1 MRRLFLTSIGLALW
15 FGAATSVFG
24 AGPGSWVEVRSPH
37 FAVVSNAGDKEARK
51 TALQFEQIRALF
63 REALPMAQDHSGP
76 LITILAVKDD
86 KSLEELLPDYW
97 AKGHARPAGLFVSAM
112 NQFYIAIDLDIEGTN
127 PYETIYHEY
136 YHSLTAPY
144 YPDMP
149 TWLSEG
155 LADFFGNSRIDG
167 KTAIVGQ
174 ASPELLYQLQN
185 NSMIPLDTL
194 FHADHS
200 SPYYNEDSK
209 ATMFYAESWAL
220 VHYLMLGDNAAHRPM
235 LMAYLQALDA
245 GATEDEAAKR
255 AFGDVKKLQK
265 DLENYARR
273 NSFYQGQYPAP
284 AQISEQDLHSRAIS
298 EADVDAYKGGFFVT
312 RGRSEDAE
320 TILEA
325 AIKLDPKN
333 ARAYQNLAIT
343 QYSLGDRP
351 EALASASKAIEFDPE
366 SMIARYL
373 RAYLT
378 FNESPEASNPQIEAD
393 LRAAIAGDPDFAPP
407 YGLLAVYMAG
417 QEENLPQALEV
428 AKKAIAMEPGNAQ
441 FQLSEAQVLMR
452 MKKFEDARAALVRA
466 RASASN
472 SQESLQAEMYLSSL
486 DEMEKYDQ
494 RMANDDGATSRRNVL
509 GIDDDPDTREAS
521 GTVTDASCTSGLKL
535 QLATADGTLS
545 LHDSPG
551 RSVKIEAKME
561 IAADFTPCGLKGSRI
576 SAEYK
581 PDAND
586 VNSGTIEIIVLLD
599 KP

>member
-1 MRRLFLTSIGLALW
+1 MQRLFLPFIGLALW
-15 FGAATSVFG
+15 FGAPTRVFG
-24 AGPGSWVEVRSPH
+24 AGPGNWVEVRSPH
-37 FAVVSNAGDKEARK
+37 FVVVSNAGDREARK
-51 TALQFEQIRALF
+51 AAVQFEQIRNLF
-63 REALPMAQDHSGP
+63 REALPMAQDHGGP
-76 LITILAVKDD
+76 VITILAVKDD
-86 KSLEELLPDYW
+86 KSLQELLPDYW

-220 VHYLMLGDNAAHRPM
+220 VHYLMIGDNAAHRPM

-245 GATEDEAAKR
+245 GATEDEAAAR

-265 DLENYARR
+265 DLDNYVRR
-273 NSFYQGQYPAP
+273 NSFYQSQYPAP
-284 AQISEQDLHSRAIS
+284 VQISEQDLHARSIS
-298 EADVDAYKGGFFVT
+298 EGDVDAYKGGFFVT
-312 RGRSEDAE
+312 RGLSEDAKA
-320 TILEA
+320 ILER

-343 QYSLGDRP
+343 QYSLGDHP
-351 EALASASKAIEFDPE
+351 EALVSASKAIELDPQ

-378 FNESPEASNPQIEAD
+378 FNESPEATNPQIEMD
-393 LRAAIAGDPDFAPP
+393 LRASIAGNPEFAPP

-417 QEENLPQALEV
+417 QEENLPEALEF
-428 AKKAIAMEPGNAQ
+428 AKKAIAMEPGNAD
-441 FQLSEAQVLMR
+441 FQLAEAQVLMR
-452 MKKFEDARAALVRA
+452 MKKFDDARAALTRA

-472 SQESLQAEMYLSSL
+472 SQQSLQAEMYLSSL
-486 DEMEKYDQ
+486 NEMEKYEQ
-494 RMANDDGATSRRNVL
+494 RATNQGGASSRRDVL
-509 GIDDDPDTREAS
+509 GIDADPDAREAT

-535 QLATADGTLS
+535 QVTTADGTLS
-545 LHDSPG
+545 LHDAPG
-551 RSVKIEAKME
+551 RGVKIEAKSE
-561 IAADFTPCGLKGSRI
+561 IAADFTPCSLKGTKI
-576 SAEYK
+576 TAEYR
-581 PDAND
+581 PDANNS
-586 VNSGTIEIIVLLD
+586 NSGTIEILVLLGQ
-599 KP
+599 P